1 LRAYF
6 QLWENAVA
14 TLSRLFIHPVK
25 SMRGIG
31 LTHALGDVSGF
42 AFDRIFMVT
51 ETDGTFITARQFPQM
66 VRFIPSPLHDGL
78 HLTAPDGS
86 SAVVRFSDFAANNAP
101 TEVWGNHFTAR
112 IAPEAIN
119 LWLSSFF
126 SRDVQL
132 RWVGPDI
139 TRRVK
144 RHEDVPLSFA
154 DGFPYLL
161 TNEASLRD
169 LQNRCHA
176 SVQMEQFRPN
186 IVVTGA
192 QAWEEDTWKVIR
204 IGSVIFDVAKPC
216 SRCIFT
222 TISPEKGLKHP
233 SGEPLKTLQS
243 FRTAQDNGDV
253 DFGQNLI
260 ARSSGVIRVGD
271 EIEVLSKGPAR
282 VYGAGA
288 AEEEVEVAE
297 QPQSTVT
304 IQWQDKTLNGNN
316 QQILLEQLEQAGIRV
331 PYSCRA
337 GICGSCRIKLVDG
350 EVTALKKSAI
360 GNDGTILCC
369 SCVPKT
375 ALQLAP

>member
-1 LRAYF
+1 ML
-6 QLWENAVA
+6 

-31 LTHALGDVSGF
+31 LTHAFADISGM

-51 ETDGTFITARQFPQM
+51 EPDGTFITARQYPAM
-66 VRFIPSPLHDGL
+66 VRFTPAILRDGL

-86 SAVVRFSDFAANNAP
+86 SALVRFADFTAQAAP
-101 TEVWGNHFTAR
+101 TEVWGNHFTAH
-112 IAPEAIN
+112 IAPDAIN
-119 LWLSSFF
+119 QWLSPFF
-126 SRDVQL
+126 KRDVQL
-132 RWVGPDI
+132 RWLGDTL

-144 RHEDVPLSFA
+144 RHDAVPLSFA

-169 LQNRCHA
+169 LQQRCPA
-176 SVQMEQFRPN
+176 SVKMEQFRPN
-186 IVVTGA
+186 LVVTGA
-192 QAWEEDTWKVIR
+192 QAWDEDTWKTIR
-204 IGSVIFDVAKPC
+204 IGEVVFDVVKPC

-222 TISPEKGLKHP
+222 TISPERGQKHP
-233 SGEPLKTLQS
+233 AGEPLHTLQA

-260 ARSSGVIRVGD
+260 PRNSGVVRVGD
-271 EIEVLSKGPAR
+271 EVEVLATRPGKL
-282 VYGAGA
+282 YGAGA
-288 AEEEVEVAE
+288 DDDTLAVEDNAATKVDI
-297 QPQSTVT
+297 S
-304 IQWQDKTLNGNN
+304 WQGQTFNGNN
-316 QQILLEQLEQAGIRV
+316 QQVLLEQLEQQGIRV

-337 GICGSCRIKLVDG
+337 GICGSCRITLEEG
-350 EVTALKKSAI
+350 EVSPLKKSAI

-375 ALQLAP
+375 ALKLRS

>member
-1 LRAYF
+1 M
-6 QLWENAVA
+6 A

-31 LTHALGDVSGF
+31 LTHALADVSGF

-51 ETDGTFITARQFPQM
+51 ELDGTFITARQFPQM
-66 VRFIPSPLHDGL
+66 VRFTPAPVQDGL

-86 SAVVRFSDFAANNAP
+86 SSIVRFSDFAPADAP

-112 IAPEAIN
+112 IAPDAIN
-119 LWLSSFF
+119 RWLSEFF
-126 SRDVQL
+126 SRPVQL
-132 RWVGPDI
+132 RWVGPEL
-139 TRRVK
+139 TRRVAK
-144 RHEDVPLSFA
+144 FAAVPLSFA

-169 LQNRCHA
+169 LQQRCPA

-186 IVVTGA
+186 LVVTGA
-192 QAWEEDTWKVIR
+192 AAWEEDTWKVIR
-204 IGSVIFDVAKPC
+204 IGEVIFDVVKPC

-222 TISPEKGLKHP
+222 TVSPEKGQKHP
-233 SGEPLKTLQS
+233 AGEPLKTLQS

-260 ARSSGVIRVGD
+260 PRSSGVIRVGD
-271 EIEVLSKGPAR
+271 EVEILSTAPGR
-282 VYGAGA
+282 IYGAGA
-288 AEEEVEVAE
+288 EEEASDMEV
-297 QPQSTVT
+297 QPATAVT
-304 IQWQDKTLNGNN
+304 IQWQGQTIRGNN
-316 QQILLEQLEQAGIRV
+316 QQVLLEQLEQAGIRV

-337 GICGSCRIKLVDG
+337 GICGCCRITLVEG
-350 EVTALKKSAI
+350 EVSALKKSAI

-375 ALQLAP
+375 SLQLEA